1 MAVVALQLGRLGFRQ
16 AVVIQNLVAR
26 SLIDKHAAKRRPGF
40 HQNEQDTQEYT
51 DDRLDISGLEEVKG
65 QNVVLFVEHDPVYT
79 VGIRRKGYTDDDRDR
94 LKTLGAEYVETNRGG
109 LVTFH
114 GPGQLVAYPIIYLKD
129 FHLGLRQY
137 IDNLERTIVETCSA
151 FGVRAGTTSDTG
163 VWIDDKKIAAIGR
176 HVDAGGGVS
185 GCARARVYV
194 WTKNVFCSIPAWL
207 MSQDVEQ
214 LNRFVGE

>member
-16 AVVIQNLVAR
+16 AVVIQNLLAR
-26 SLIDKHAAKRRPGF
+26 SLIDKHAAKRRPGV
-40 HQNEQDTQEYT
+40 HQNEQDTQEYS
-51 DDRLDISGLEEVKG
+51 DIRLDFSGLEEVKG

-114 GPGQLVAYPIIYLKD
+114 GPGQLVAYPIIHLKD

-137 IDNLERTIVETCSA
+137 IANLERTIVETCSA

-176 HVDAGGGVS
+176 RVGVA
-185 GCARARVYV
+185 C
-194 WTKNVFCSIPAWL
+194 IL
-207 MSQDVEQ
+207 
-214 LNRFVGE
+214 